1 MWDLEK
7 FRGNHVNSSPEG
19 INQWGE
25 GSQGRR
31 GEYEIRLSNKRI
43 CQMMEENLTNLE
55 FVSLYTLKK
64 TNWLLLLLLFHFEVV
79 TADLPDSS

>member
-7 FRGNHVNSSPEG
+7 FRENHVNSSPEG
-19 INQWGE
+19 IDQWGE
-25 GSQGRR
+25 GTQGRR

-55 FVSLYTLKK
+55 FVSLYVLKK
-64 TNWLLLLLLFHFEVV
+64 TNWFFVFRFLFF
-79 TADLPDSS
+79 SF

>member
-7 FRGNHVNSSPEG
+7 FRENHVNSSPEG
-19 INQWGE
+19 IDQWGE

-55 FVSLYTLKK
+55 FVSLYVLKK
-64 TNWLLLLLLFHFEVV
+64 TNWFFVFRFFFFLLR
-79 TADLPDSS
+79 

>member
-7 FRGNHVNSSPEG
+7 FRENHVNSSPEG
-19 INQWGE
+19 IDQWGE
-25 GSQGRR
+25 GTQGRR

-55 FVSLYTLKK
+55 FVSLYVLKK
-64 TNWLLLLLLFHFEVV
+64 TNWFFVFRFFFFLLR
-79 TADLPDSS
+79 